1 MISFFQMMKGR
12 NLVNAIGIPCWLF
25 LIWKGGLYYTIF
37 MLVSCVLALGEFYS
51 IMEKKGAKPL
61 RWLGM
66 GSTVFIAD
74 YYYVQPIL
82 TTHQMLG
89 IIIFIVLVTS
99 FLELFSGNK
108 NPSLNIASTFAG
120 ILFVPVLLGTSIDIR
135 QYDLLM
141 STNLTFALVIAV
153 WACDSAAFIFGTSFG
168 TKKIM
173 PSVSPK
179 KSWVGSLSGLIA
191 SLLVFYFF
199 QKQGLLGSFFEMKDA
214 LIIGLICGVVGQ
226 LGDFTESM
234 LKRDVGI
241 KDSGSLLAGHGG
253 VLDRFDSLI
262 FAFPTAYLY
271 IHFFTR
277 F

>member
-1 MISFFQMMKGR
+1 MMKGR

-37 MLVSCVLALGEFYS
+37 MLISCVLALGEFYH

-74 YYYVQPIL
+74 YYYVQPVL

-89 IIIFIVLVTS
+89 IIIFIVLITS

-108 NPSLNIASTFAG
+108 SPSLNIASTFAG

-141 STNLTFALVIAV
+141 STNLTFALVISV

-173 PSVSPK
+173 PSISPK
-179 KSWVGSLSGLIA
+179 KSWIGSISGLIA

-199 QKQGLLGSFFEMKDA
+199 QKQGLLGSTFEIKDA
-214 LIIGLICGVVGQ
+214 MIIGLICGVIGQ
-226 LGDFTESM
+226 LGDLTESM

-262 FAFPTAYLY
+262 FAFPSAYLY
-271 IHFFTR
+271 IHFFMR
-277 F
+277 L

>member
-1 MISFFQMMKGR
+1 MMKGR
-12 NLVNAIGIPCWLF
+12 NLVNALGIPCWLF

-37 MLVSCVLALGEFYS
+37 MLICCVLALGEFYS

-89 IIIFIVLVTS
+89 IIIFIVIATS
-99 FLELFSGNK
+99 FLELFTANENST
-108 NPSLNIASTFAG
+108 LNISSTFAG
-120 ILFVPVLLGTSIDIR
+120 ILFVPLLLGTSIDIR

-141 STNLTFALVIAV
+141 STNLTFALVVSV

-179 KSWVGSLSGLIA
+179 KSWVGSISGLIA
-191 SLLVFYFF
+191 SLIVFFLF
-199 QKQGLLGSFFEMKDA
+199 QNQGLLGSFFELKDA
-214 LIIGLICGVVGQ
+214 IAIGLICGVIGQ

-262 FAFPTAYLY
+262 FAFPSTYLY
-271 IHFFTR
+271 IHFFMR
-277 F
+277 L

>member
-1 MISFFQMMKGR
+1 
-12 NLVNAIGIPCWLF
+12 
-25 LIWKGGLYYTIF
+25 
-37 MLVSCVLALGEFYS
+37 MLVVFNMERRSFLYNFHACIMCFSFGRVLFYNG
-51 IMEKKGAKPL
+51 KKGAKPL

-66 GSTVFIAD
+66 GSAVFIAD

-141 STNLTFALVIAV
+141 STNLTFALVVSV

-179 KSWVGSLSGLIA
+179 KSWVGSMSGLIA

-199 QKQGLLGSFFEMKDA
+199 QKQGLLGSLFEMKDA
-214 LIIGLICGVVGQ
+214 MVIGLICGVIGQ

-234 LKRDVGI
+234 LKRDVEI

-262 FAFPTAYLY
+262 FAFPSAYLY
-271 IHFFTR
+271 IHFFMR
-277 F
+277 L

>member
-37 MLVSCVLALGEFYS
+37 MLISCVLALGEFYH

-99 FLELFSGNK
+99 LLELFSGNK
-108 NPSLNIASTFAG
+108 NSSLNIASTFAG

-141 STNLTFALVIAV
+141 DTNLTFALVISV

-179 KSWVGSLSGLIA
+179 KSWVGSISGLIA

-199 QKQGLLGSFFEMKDA
+199 QKQGLLGSLLEMKDA
-214 LIIGLICGVVGQ
+214 IVIGLICGVIGQ

-234 LKRDVGI
+234 LKRDVEI

-262 FAFPTAYLY
+262 FAFPSAYLY